1 MKTKVL
7 VLAVLMGL
15 TTGLIA
21 QPNEKTGD
29 KTHRGPRPEMQT
41 DEKRGPENGL
51 ELTDGQKEAFK
62 KSRLEMQKQLQP
74 VFNQI
79 GEAEARQRTL
89 TTAEKPDMDAINK
102 NIEKIGS
109 LKIEIEKIRT
119 KNRMEMRA
127 QLTEEQRLKFDKFNH
142 FQRGENGPKG
152 MNPHRDFSMK

>member
-1 MKTKVL
+1 MKTKAL

-29 KTHRGPRPEMQT
+29 KTHRGPRPEMRT

-51 ELTDGQKEAFK
+51 DLTDVQKEAFN
-62 KSRLEMQKQLQP
+62 KSRVEMQKQLQP

-89 TTAEKPDMDAINK
+89 TTAEKPDMNAINK

-119 KNRMEMRA
+119 KNCMEMRA
-127 QLTEEQRLKFDKFNH
+127 QLTEEQRLKFDKFSH
-142 FQRGENGPKG
+142 FQRGENRSNG
-152 MNPHRDFSMK
+152 MKPERDFSMR